1 MRPKRKPQ
9 KRKINFSYSNVVE
22 YAQLQL
28 QGEIREEEF
37 SWLDFEP
44 ETTPTKVP
52 DVQQ

>member
-1 MRPKRKPQ
+1 MQPKRKPQ
-9 KRKINFSYSNVVE
+9 KRKINFSHSNVVE